1 MWWVGKSWKFIN
13 LTSLGWIEKKNCQL
27 DQCTIANEFEEKD
40 DDDYYYYGGMEY
52 YNHLLMV
59 NWSYYMMIHH
69 TCQWILG

>member
-1 MWWVGKSWKFIN
+1 M
-13 LTSLGWIEKKNCQL
+13 GWIEKKNCQL
-27 DQCTIANEFEEKD
+27 DQYTIANEFEEKD
-40 DDDYYYYGGMEY
+40 DVGYYYYGGMEY